1 MISFA
6 PDGSPILI
14 QSQHSSDP
22 TCHDVIQTSKHHPNI
37 IQSSNHHTTNGGRNP
52 IVISIESPR
61 HLDEEIVADPSRALG
76 LVPGEDQVSLTEAA
90 CWMISSHF

>member
-1 MISFA
+1 M
-6 PDGSPILI
+6 
-14 QSQHSSDP
+14 SS
-22 TCHDVIQTSKHHPNI
+22 KHPNI